1 MVSRFR
7 ILLLVCVIG
16 FSLALFPQEPVDL
29 GVITRIKQEGLK
41 NSRVMET
48 LSYLTDVY
56 GPRLTGSPNLQK
68 AEQWCVEQLEAWG
81 LSNAHLET
89 WGVFGRGWAV
99 ERFSA
104 EMVSPVYMNL
114 IAYPKAWTP
123 GTDGEISGKPVLL
136 DLDEENFDQYSGKL
150 EGAIVMLGKPETVEL
165 RFKADGSRYDEEKL
179 AELAE
184 APEPLAKSPWADRR
198 KRWMERRRKQRK
210 MAEFLAKEHVGVVLE
225 AGSIPDGTLRV
236 MSGGSRKRSSDRP
249 SLPTLVVA
257 PEHYNR
263 IARLLEKWKDVELTV
278 NIQNQFFD
286 DDSLGYNVI
295 AEIPGSD
302 RRLKKE
308 LVMLGA
314 HIDSWHSGTGATD
327 NAAGSAVM
335 MEAVRILKAIDVH
348 PRRTIRLALWSGEE
362 QGLLGSRGYVKKHF
376 GDPETMELK
385 PDHKNLSAY
394 YNLDNGSGKIRG
406 IYLQGNDACRPIF
419 EAFFKPFHDMGAT
432 TVTIRNTSGTDHLSF
447 DRLGLPGFQF
457 IQDPL
462 EYFARTWHTNMDTYD
477 HASPSDLMQASV
489 IVAAIVYHTAM
500 RDEKIPRKPLPE
512 AE

>member
-1 MVSRFR
+1 MILRSRM
-7 ILLLVCVIG
+7 LLVLLVVG
-16 FSLALFPQEPVDL
+16 LSVSAFSQEPVDL
-29 GVITRIKQEGLK
+29 EIITRIKQEGLK
-41 NSRVMET
+41 NSQVMET

-56 GPRLTGSPNLQK
+56 GPRLTGSPNLK
-68 AEQWCVEQLEAWG
+68 HAEEWCVEQLEAWG
-81 LSNAHLET
+81 LSNAHLES
-89 WGVFGRGWAV
+89 WGVFGRGWEV
-99 ERFSA
+99 KRFSA
-104 EMVSPVYMNL
+104 EMLSPVYLNL

-123 GTDGEISGKPVLL
+123 GTEGEIRGKPVML
-136 DLDEENFDQYSGKL
+136 DLDDEELDQYAGEL
-150 EGAIVMLGKPETVEL
+150 EGAIVMLGEPEAVEL
-165 RFKADGSRYDEEKL
+165 RFEADGSRYDDNKL

-184 APEPLAKSPWADRR
+184 APEPGAKSPWADRR
-198 KRWMERRRKQRK
+198 KKWMERRRKQRK
-210 MAEFLAKEHVGVVLE
+210 MAEFLAKENIGVILQ

-236 MSGGSRKRSSDRP
+236 MSGGSYKQSSDRP
-249 SLPTLVVA
+249 ALPTLVVA

-263 IARLLEKWKDVELTV
+263 IARLVKKWKDVELSI
-278 NIQNQFFD
+278 NIQNQFFEED
-286 DDSLGYNVI
+286 TLGYNVI

-335 MEAVRILKAIDVH
+335 MEAVRILKAIDVR

-376 GDPETMELK
+376 GDAETMELK
-385 PDHKNLSAY
+385 PDHQKLSAY

-419 EAFFKPFHDMGAT
+419 EAFFQPFHDMGAT

-462 EYFARTWHTNMDTYD
+462 EYFARTWHTNMDTYE
-477 HASPSDLMQASV
+477 HVSPGDLMQASV

-500 RDEKIPRKPLPE
+500 RDEKLPRKPLPE
-512 AE
+512 KE